1 MRHRTLLIGKSKSIL
16 KRLSQAL
23 EREGIASV
31 WSDNIT
37 QAVTNMHAVDF
48 DLVAVGRGIQLFDK
62 KLLQDTF
69 RKQSPDILFVDGL
82 APIIPLLV
90 NQIKYAYDSWSTSAR
105 LFSIL
110 NVEKTS
116 AGLKMNFVVTE
127 PVFLHVELYRQH
139 TLFRT
144 ITESIT
150 LGHVTKGQHF
160 MIFPPA
166 LFGNSSFDFMVVKNF
181 TIPVAVQEL
190 KFLPSSSGN

>member
-166 LFGNSSFDFMVVKNF
+166 LFSNSSFDFMVVKNF